1 MSNKYK
7 PLSYA
12 VRAQQLLPYIS
23 FNKEGETKCVG
34 KVYSCRWSIEAA
46 KDPKCKDNLKE
57 DGLSLLNKNIQDLPP
72 NEYERLEILIRE
84 TKEFIAKKAMELFPP
99 AKEDEE
105 YHIDVFKDRGWIQDQ
120 ENNIKEAALSD
131 DYMINGNDNAYRD
144 HDYKK

>member
-1 MSNKYK
+1 MMEN
-7 PLSYA
+7 LTA
-12 VRAQQLLPYIS
+12 QLRAPQ
-23 FNKEGETKCVG
+23 
-34 KVYSCRWSIEAA
+34 
-46 KDPKCKDNLKE
+46 
-57 DGLSLLNKNIQDLPP
+57 
-72 NEYERLEILIRE
+72 
-84 TKEFIAKKAMELFPP
+84 IAKKAMELFPP

>member
-1 MSNKYK
+1 MKSKYY
-7 PLSYA
+7 PLAYA

-23 FNKEGETKCVG
+23 FSEEGETKCVG
-34 KVYSCRWSIEAA
+34 KVYSCRWALEAA
-46 KDPKCKDNLKE
+46 KDPDCKDTYKE
-57 DGLSLLNKNIQDLPP
+57 DGWSLLDKNKEDLPP
-72 NEYERLEILIRE
+72 NEYAKLETLIRE